1 MRNHQTPKGKRAA
14 QHRRQSEDPD
24 RLADGRF
31 KTGNQV
37 GTATKTNHLLHGKAG
52 ADRLERDVA
61 LHGSRSRALDRLV
74 NGPQPWAEMI
84 RQWREQTVQAY
95 GGWDAMTPVTHEIL
109 SMATVMKV
117 IVDSIG
123 DYAAKTNPINKR
135 SRKLFPVIESLDRL
149 MVSQA
154 NRLEKFATM
163 MRQAQRNQ
171 EPSLDDLLNEA
182 E

>member
-1 MRNHQTPKGKRAA
+1 
-14 QHRRQSEDPD
+14 
-24 RLADGRF
+24 
-31 KTGNQV
+31 
-37 GTATKTNHLLHGKAG
+37 
-52 ADRLERDVA
+52 
-61 LHGSRSRALDRLV
+61 
-74 NGPQPWAEMI
+74 
-84 RQWREQTVQAY
+84 
-95 GGWDAMTPVTHEIL
+95 MTPVTHEIL

-123 DYAAKTNPINKR
+123 DYAAKTNPINRR

-149 MVSQA
+149 MVSQV
-154 NRLEKFATM
+154 NRLEKFAIM